1 MKENVVFSTEANAEY
16 VHLIEDVN
24 MWFIDYVIGVAFRT
38 PINFAD
44 KMNGLCESG
53 RPYREFTKTCKAIWT
68 NLQVRKL

>member
-1 MKENVVFSTEANAEY
+1 MKENVVFSTEANAEC

-44 KMNGLCESG
+44 KMNGL
-53 RPYREFTKTCKAIWT
+53 
-68 NLQVRKL
+68 